1 MPGLP
6 RRRRREH
13 GGAGAQAVLD
23 LIAEAGRPSFEEM
36 SVPDCRIAY
45 VNSRKAL
52 QPDPIEIAEVRNL
65 SMPGPAGEIK
75 LRVYRAKPAK
85 PDTRDPVI
93 VYFHGGGWVIGDL
106 ESHDTVCRELSAR
119 SGAAL
124 ISVDYR
130 LAPEHVFPAAAEDAI
145 QATRWVAENAA
156 ELGVDASRMAV
167 AGDSAG
173 GNLAAVAA
181 IAARDAGQQLAF
193 QALLYP
199 VTDFD
204 LTRPS
209 YQENGTRPPVKTTT
223 MAWFRDLYLTRPEE
237 QKDWRAAPIH
247 ANDLSGL
254 APAFVLTAGYDPLR
268 DEGKAYADALAAA
281 GTPVTYT
288 CYTGQIHGFLN
299 MARVNPQTFDA
310 FSEIG
315 TAIKAGLA

>member
-1 MPGLP
+1 MTLHP
-6 RRRRREH
+6 
-13 GGAGAQAVLD
+13 GAQAVLD

-36 SVPDCRIAY
+36 TVPECREAY

-52 QPDPIEIAEVRNL
+52 QPDPIDISEIRNL
-65 SMPGPAGEIK
+65 IMPGPGGDIP
-75 LRVYRAKPAK
+75 LRMYRASPLVEGN
-85 PDTRDPVI
+85 PQPVI

-106 ESHDTVCRELSAR
+106 ESHDTVCREIAAR
-119 SGAAL
+119 SGATL

-130 LAPEHVFPAAAEDAI
+130 LAPEHVFPAAADDAI
-145 QATRWVAENAA
+145 AATKWVADNASD
-156 ELGVDASRMAV
+156 LGVDAERLAV

-181 IAARDAGQQLAF
+181 IAARDAGQKIAF

-209 YQENGTRPPVKTTT
+209 YEENGARPPVKTST
-223 MAWFRDLYLTRPEE
+223 MAWFRDLYLTKPED

-247 ANDLSGL
+247 AANLSGL
-254 APAFVLTAGYDPLR
+254 APSFVLTAGYDPLR
-268 DEGKAYADALAAA
+268 DEGNAYADALKAA
-281 GTPVTYT
+281 GNDCTYK

-299 MARVNPQTFDA
+299 MARINPQTFDA
-310 FSEIG
+310 FEEIG
-315 TAIKAGLA
+315 ATMKKGLGLG